1 MLNDAFN
8 LQEDTADQESRSGEG
23 EELDAVEQSPT
34 VKVMGM
40 EMTASCESGQKCSR
54 PTTPIIPTPP
64 RYYTYFIYTYILIF
78 SFFNCIHFIISIF
91 ERLVDISIHCVSY
104 FSNVEREKTP
114 PKPIYL
120 EGALPPQCELL
131 VTDSETQAEKSED
144 DDDAPVVLSGKMT
157 LSLISLDQIAAVRKY

>member
-1 MLNDAFN
+1 
-8 LQEDTADQESRSGEG
+8 
-23 EELDAVEQSPT
+23 
-34 VKVMGM
+34 M

-54 PTTPIIPTPP
+54 PTTPIISTPP
-64 RYYTYFIYTYILIF
+64 RYIYNFLNIA
-78 SFFNCIHFIISIF
+78 
-91 ERLVDISIHCVSY
+91 SY
-104 FSNVEREKTP
+104 FFYITYVFFEFVKHIDNIFTCFSSVEREKSP

-157 LSLISLDQIAAVRKY
+157 LSLISLDQIPAVRKY

>member
-1 MLNDAFN
+1 
-8 LQEDTADQESRSGEG
+8 
-23 EELDAVEQSPT
+23 
-34 VKVMGM
+34 MGM

-64 RYYTYFIYTYILIF
+64 RYYYTYFFVIFVFFF
-78 SFFNCIHFIISIF
+78 SFTEWFCG
-91 ERLVDISIHCVSY
+91 ISIHCFC
-104 FSNVEREKTP
+104 FSNLEREKTP

-120 EGALPPQCELL
+120 EGALPSQCELL

-157 LSLISLDQIAAVRKY
+157 LSLISLDQIPAVRKY

>member
-1 MLNDAFN
+1 MK
-8 LQEDTADQESRSGEG
+8 ADRNVAD
-23 EELDAVEQSPT
+23 L
-34 VKVMGM
+34 
-40 EMTASCESGQKCSR
+40 
-54 PTTPIIPTPP
+54 PP
-64 RYYTYFIYTYILIF
+64 PLFLHHPGTI
-78 SFFNCIHFIISIF
+78 FIILS
-91 ERLVDISIHCVSY
+91 RYLSY
-104 FSNVEREKTP
+104 NQYLQVETYRAFAFSNVEREKTP

>member
-1 MLNDAFN
+1 MDKNV
-8 LQEDTADQESRSGEG
+8 ADLPLPLSLHHRGIDFTFFGNYSYY
-23 EELDAVEQSPT
+23 LDVLP
-34 VKVMGM
+34 K
-40 EMTASCESGQKCSR
+40 
-54 PTTPIIPTPP
+54 
-64 RYYTYFIYTYILIF
+64 
-78 SFFNCIHFIISIF
+78 
-91 ERLVDISIHCVSY
+91 CVSL

-114 PKPIYL
+114 PIPIYL